1 MANKGKYKM
10 ITEERDIAL
19 VKFFDVATK
28 HGYTVYQSWSNEGAI
43 NSRVVDRNGIK
54 YPTIEFFE
62 GCRVGF
68 DSREHY
74 VANKRNAIWIDTLPS
89 TKEICIALIITDADK
104 RGQKLAS
111 KTLKKVIE
119 LATEAKIDVCLECAT
134 QDKKNGLNDV
144 KLLKWYK
151 RNGFQPKEKDW
162 QTHLLIY
169 KNVA

>member
-1 MANKGKYKM
+1 M
-10 ITEERDIAL
+10 ILEEKDIAL

-28 HGYTVYQSWSNEGAI
+28 HGYTWHQSCSHAGPI
-43 NSRVVDRNGIK
+43 NSKVVELNGFK

-74 VANKRNAIWIDTLPS
+74 VANKRNGILIDTFPS
-89 TKEICIALIITDADK
+89 KKEICIAIIITDENK

-111 KTLKKVIE
+111 RTLKKVLEI
-119 LATEAKIDVCLECAT
+119 AKEAQINVCLECST
-134 QDKKNGLNDV
+134 QDKKKGLTDV
-144 KLLKWYK
+144 RLLKWYK